1 MIIIIIY
8 NLEYTGEGNDSLNFE
23 EYLNLIK
30 PYLNALIND
39 KKDKGEW
46 KIQLTAEINFISLK
60 PGSDETRIM
69 HTRSVNEEFM
79 DGSNIDEVIK
89 VLYKSRLQKYQ
100 GNLQNKMKGSD
111 FIFNGVNYL
120 YYDLNKVSISKVGS
134 YIDSPKWLKNKKSTI
149 NPKNNDNKC
158 FQYAITLA
166 LNSDKID
173 RNPQGI
179 SKIKPF
185 IENYNWKD
193 IDFPSRRKDWNKF
206 ELNNNNIA
214 LNILYV
220 PFNTRKIEI
229 AYKSKY
235 KLTREKQII
244 LLMISNGEKWH
255 YLAVKSLSGLF
266 TGITSNHK
274 EDFYCLNCFHSYRTK
289 NKLDAH
295 KKVCENH
302 EYCHTEMLN
311 KDNNKIKYN
320 QGEKSLELP
329 FIIYADL
336 ECLLEKIDTCYNNP
350 EESSTTKINR
360 HTPSGYS
367 IFTHCSF
374 DKSNN
379 KLNYCRGEDCMKRFC
394 KDLKEHA
401 TKIINCEKKV
411 MAPLTKEEK
420 EDYNNQKVCYICKKE
435 FIDDKVRDHCH
446 YTGKY
451 RGAAHNT
458 CNLRYKIPK
467 NIPVIFHNG
476 STIDYHFIIRELV
489 KEFEGKFEC
498 LGENTEKYITFSV
511 PIKKRIENKDIEI
524 TYKIKFV
531 DSFRFMATSLSK
543 LVDNLTEGIHND
555 KCIKCKSNLC
565 YMKVTDKKLI
575 FRCFDCKKNYEKE
588 INKELVE
595 RFSNT
600 YEFCDKDLNKFV
612 MLLRKGIYPY
622 EYMDGWDKFNEKII
636 PSKESFYSNLTLENI
651 AEVDY
656 KHAKNVFKTF
666 ELNNLGDHHDL
677 YVRSDTLLLADVFE
691 NFRKACIKNY
701 ELDPAHFISLP
712 GLAWQACLKKT
723 NVELELLTDY
733 DMFLMIEE
741 GIRGGICHATQRYAK
756 ANNKYMKD
764 YDKKKKSSYIQYL
777 DANNLYGKAIT
788 EKLPGRGFRWMDDNP
803 RMDEDFVRGYDK
815 NDIKGYILEVD
826 VDYPKELQNLHS
838 DLPFLPE
845 RMVIN
850 NTKKLVCNLH
860 DKKNYVVHINVLKQA
875 LDHGLK
881 LRKVHRVI
889 KFDQEAWLKEY
900 VDVNKIKKKIKN

>member
-1 MIIIIIY
+1 MY
-8 NLEYTGEGNDSLNFE
+8 
-23 EYLNLIK
+23 
-30 PYLNALIND
+30 
-39 KKDKGEW
+39 
-46 KIQLTAEINFISLK
+46 
-60 PGSDETRIM
+60 
-69 HTRSVNEEFM
+69 TRSVNEEFM

-89 VLYKSRLQKYQ
+89 VLFKSLLQRYQ
-100 GNLQNKMKGSD
+100 ENLQEKMKGSD
-111 FIFNGVNYL
+111 FIFNGINYL
-120 YYDLNKVSISKVGS
+120 YYDLNKVNISKGGS

-149 NPKNNDNKC
+149 NPKNNDYKC
-158 FQYAITLA
+158 FQYSITLA
-166 LNSDKID
+166 LNYDKID
-173 RNPQGI
+173 RNPQRI

-185 IENYNWKD
+185 IENYIWKD

-206 ELNNNNIA
+206 ELNNNIA

-220 PFNTRKIEI
+220 PFNTKKIEI

-235 KLTREKQII
+235 NLTREKQII

-255 YLAVKSLSGLF
+255 YFVVKSLSGFF

-274 EDFYCLNCFHSYRTK
+274 EDFYCLNCFHLYRTK

-302 EYCHTEMLN
+302 EYCHIEMPN
-311 KDNNKIKYN
+311 KDTNKIRYK
-320 QGEKSLELP
+320 QGEKSIKLP
-329 FIIYADL
+329 FIIYANL

-350 EESSTTKINR
+350 EESSTTKIKR

-374 DKSNN
+374 DKSKN
-379 KLNYCRGEDCMKRFC
+379 KLNYYRGEDCMKRFC

-401 TKIINCEKKV
+401 IKIINCEKKV

-435 FIDDKVRDHCH
+435 FIDDKIRDHCH

-476 STIDYHFIIRELV
+476 STYDYHFIIRELV
-489 KEFEGKFEC
+489 KEFEGNFEC
-498 LGENTEKYITFSV
+498 LEESTEKYITFSV

-565 YMKVTDKKLI
+565 YMKVMDKKLI

-600 YEFCDKDLNKFV
+600 YEFCDKDLNKC
-612 MLLRKGIYPY
+612 YCY
-622 EYMDGWDKFNEKII
+622 
-636 PSKESFYSNLTLENI
+636 
-651 AEVDY
+651 
-656 KHAKNVFKTF
+656 
-666 ELNNLGDHHDL
+666 
-677 YVRSDTLLLADVFE
+677 
-691 NFRKACIKNY
+691 C
-701 ELDPAHFISLP
+701 
-712 GLAWQACLKKT
+712 
-723 NVELELLTDY
+723 
-733 DMFLMIEE
+733 
-741 GIRGGICHATQRYAK
+741 
-756 ANNKYMKD
+756 
-764 YDKKKKSSYIQYL
+764 
-777 DANNLYGKAIT
+777 
-788 EKLPGRGFRWMDDNP
+788 
-803 RMDEDFVRGYDK
+803 
-815 NDIKGYILEVD
+815 
-826 VDYPKELQNLHS
+826 
-838 DLPFLPE
+838 
-845 RMVIN
+845 
-850 NTKKLVCNLH
+850 
-860 DKKNYVVHINVLKQA
+860 
-875 LDHGLK
+875 
-881 LRKVHRVI
+881 
-889 KFDQEAWLKEY
+889 
-900 VDVNKIKKKIKN
+900 